1 MRFVVEE
8 RAIQRDERLV
18 MNDPGNIQ
26 VQVNGKER
34 EVRSGLSVHELVES
48 FDLNPLLIVVELNR
62 EILNRDQ
69 FKDVEI
75 SDGDAVELV
84 HFVGGG

>member
-1 MRFVVEE
+1 
-8 RAIQRDERLV
+8 
-18 MNDPGNIQ
+18 MNDRGKIQ
-26 VQVNGKER
+26 VHVNGKER

-62 EILNRDQ
+62 EILSRDQ
-69 FKDVEI
+69 FKNVQVSE
-75 SDGDAVELV
+75 GDAVELV

>member
-1 MRFVVEE
+1 MSDRE
-8 RAIQRDERLV
+8 R
-18 MNDPGNIQ
+18 IQ

-34 EVRSGLSVHELVES
+34 EVQSGLSVHELVES

-62 EILNRDQ
+62 KILSRDE
-69 FKDVEI
+69 FKDIQVSE
-75 SDGDAVELV
+75 GDAVELV

>member
-1 MRFVVEE
+1 M

-26 VQVNGKER
+26 VRVNGKER